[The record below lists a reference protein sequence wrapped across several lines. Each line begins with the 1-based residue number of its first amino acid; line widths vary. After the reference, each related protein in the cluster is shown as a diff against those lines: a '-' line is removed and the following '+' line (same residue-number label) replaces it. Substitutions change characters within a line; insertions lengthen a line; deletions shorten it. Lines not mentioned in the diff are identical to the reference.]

1 MIDFLNILEYFPIY
15 LLILHSHN
23 VKKKLKTLIA
33 YKYKD
38 HSTYNRKSNPKRPK
52 WTEHDQIGPNI

>member
-23 VKKKLKTLIA
+23 GKKYTQNINWQWHTSTKITLLVFVKAT
-33 YKYKD
+33 
-38 HSTYNRKSNPKRPK
+38 
-52 WTEHDQIGPNI
+52 Q